1 MPNVQKLVPGAMRGI
16 GKHVTSA
23 KRGKTCDR
31 CQARNIKGGSPY
43 QARKKR
49 VTFGSWSEHIDEI
62 FHLELN
68 KFRAQRVSTFR
79 AQQIPYQTKRLD
91 SPLYSQTIHC
101 IHCKYLHFLYY
112 TFDFRPETFAL
123 MLAFLLFGLPLIPT
137 CW

>member
-1 MPNVQKLVPGAMRGI
+1 MQLMPNVQKLVPGTMRGI

-68 KFRAQRVSTFR
+68 EFLHLELNKYHTRPNVSTLR
-79 AQQIPYQTKRLD
+79 CTPKR
-91 SPLYSQTIHC
+91 SIASTVNIC
-101 IHCKYLHFLYY
+101 IFYTTLSISVPRHLLSCLHF
-112 TFDFRPETFAL
+112 FCSA
-123 MLAFLLFGLPLIPT
+123 
-137 CW
+137 CH